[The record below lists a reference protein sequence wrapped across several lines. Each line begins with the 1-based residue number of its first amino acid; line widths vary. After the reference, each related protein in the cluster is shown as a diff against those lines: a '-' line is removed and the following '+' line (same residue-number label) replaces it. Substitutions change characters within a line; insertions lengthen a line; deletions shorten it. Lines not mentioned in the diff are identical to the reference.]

1 MASRPAALAS
11 LSLVLACLW
20 ASPVGAAPSPAERET
35 ARSLMLEGD
44 KLRSAGDLA
53 AALQRFQ
60 SAHALMGVPTTG
72 LAVAETQAQLG
83 LLVDARSTALE
94 VLAIETA
101 AHEPAVFAA
110 AREKL
115 AALTRSLEK
124 RVCTLRTS
132 VSPES
137 ADYKLQIDNVNLPK
151 AARGAPFKTNPGA
164 HTIKVRAPGYREQ
177 TRELT
182 LREGAV
188 AEVQIELVAQ
198 ADAEAKRAPTQASE
212 VPLTSVSAGQAAY
225 SYQLDEARQSGRTR
239 GVIGLSLGAVSLA
252 AGAVTGWLSWSMT
265 AHELEVCGPDY
276 ACDKSQADALRQ
288 ANTLGHI
295 ANITLPLG
303 IIGISYGLYE
313 LLTLP
318 AAPPPAARA
327 KLGVELLP
335 TAIVVHGVM

>member
-1 MASRPAALAS
+1 MASKLAALGR
-11 LSLVLACLW
+11 LGLILTWWVW
-20 ASPVGAAPSPAERET
+20 ASPVEATPTPAERET

-44 KLRSAGDLA
+44 KLRVAGDLKE
-53 AALQRFQ
+53 ALSRFQ

-94 VLAIETA
+94 VLSIEA
-101 AHEPAVFAA
+101 AATEPAVFAA

-115 AALTRSLEK
+115 ATLTQSLEK
-124 RVCTLRTS
+124 RVCTLRTG

-137 ADYKLQIDNVNLPK
+137 ADYKLQIDNVNLPR

-164 HTIKVRAPGYREQ
+164 HIIKVRAPGYREQ

-188 AEVQIELVAQ
+188 AELHFTLA
-198 ADAEAKRAPTQASE
+198 AEAEVKRAPAQA
-212 VPLTSVSAGQAAY
+212 PPAAVSPGQAAY

-239 GVIGLSLGAVSLA
+239 GLIGLSLGAVSLT

-265 AHELEVCGPDY
+265 AHELEVCRPDY
-276 ACDKSQADALRQ
+276 SCDRSQADALRQ

-295 ANITLPLG
+295 ANITVPLG
-303 IIGISYGLYE
+303 IIGIGYGLYE

-318 AAPPPAARA
+318 AAPPAAAQA
-327 KLGVELLP
+327 KVELELLP
-335 TAIVVHGVM
+335 NAILLHGVM